1 MKTILVLSFS
11 DLARDPRVNRQIRFL
26 SKDYQV
32 VAAGLASPGVEGV
45 EFIPIVKKINMIA
58 LALPSLKLLTR
69 RFESWYWGQGHVIDC
84 LKKLSHL
91 RVDLV
96 LANDIEALP
105 VALRVA
111 QGAKVILDAHEY
123 SPREFEDIFLWRLF
137 LQDYNA
143 YLCRTYIPRVDAM
156 ITVCEGIAEAYE
168 KEFLTRPTVITNA
181 REFEDLSPRPLDY
194 NSSQI
199 RLAHHGAVGPS
210 RKIEN
215 MIHMMDYLDGRFEL
229 NLLLI
234 EKWPGYVKHLKRL
247 AKRKKNIHFLPPVPM
262 RTLPIYLNQFDL
274 GVFLLE
280 PTNFNYYHALPNKLF
295 EFIQARLAI
304 AIGPSP
310 EMARIVR
317 EHDLGVV
324 SRDFSPR
331 ALAECL
337 SQLDSQKINYYKF
350 QSHKVAGLLSA
361 QQNQMIF
368 LDLVRRVLQ
377 E

>member
-84 LKKLSHL
+84 LRKLSHL

-156 ITVCEGIAEAYE
+156 ITVCEGIAIAYE
-168 KEFLTRPTVITNA
+168 KEVGVKPTVITSA
-181 REFEDLSPRPLDY
+181 PDFEDIQPRPLDETTHTFRM
-194 NSSQI
+194 I
-199 RLAHHGAVGPS
+199 HHGAAGSS

-215 MIHMMDYLDGRFEL
+215 MIKMMDDLDDRFEL
-229 NLLLI
+229 NLMLTQ
-234 EKWPGYVKHLKRL
+234 PNPRYFQYLKRV
-247 AKRKKNIHFLPPVPM
+247 AQGKPNIHFLPPVPM
-262 RTLPIYLNQFDL
+262 RTFPRYLNQFDIGIAL
-274 GVFLLE
+274 IA
-280 PTNFNYYHALPNKLF
+280 PTNFNYLHILPNKFF
-295 EFIQARLAI
+295 ECIQARLAI
-304 AIGPSP
+304 AVGPSP

-337 SQLDSQKINYYKF
+337 NQLDPQKINYYKS